1 MVRNR
6 RRSVP
11 AGTGAPLSPPPSQNS
26 NNWSPALVTSNA
38 LPPII
43 RSPTTSFQDYPK
55 NNGTKVLKQAEAL
68 ATMSFELNLRAVW
81 ALANRLE
88 QDVRRLV
95 SRTADDQEFRRQNE
109 ERMTKMMQEVQ
120 VVKAHMARFEGNQ
133 PATQADIEKLQ
144 QEMNNTTL
152 GWNKQLEDARTKV
165 DDISSRIQ
173 PDADTIIVKTND
185 PEPNTPPAAGV
196 ETRAMRRA
204 RAQLGSSDQKQ
215 QTSPKSLDFESRM
228 NEAISSTKRWNR
240 EHKVTK
246 MRDNQFITSY
256 FKKQGQRD
264 PELAKILQ
272 QTIRKR
278 APKACKTRSRKTQPS
293 QNLEELYRN
302 IAWQDVIDAAT
313 EVLVVNRSQTLRT
326 LGRV

>member
-1 MVRNR
+1 MIRNR

-26 NNWSPALVTSNA
+26 NYWSPALVTSNA
-38 LPPII
+38 LPPIS

-55 NNGTKVLKQAEAL
+55 SNGAKVLKQAEAL

-88 QDVRRLV
+88 QDVRMLV
-95 SRTADDQEFRRQNE
+95 SRTANDQEFRRQNE

-120 VVKAHMARFEGNQ
+120 VVKVHMAQFNGSQ

-152 GWNKQLEDARTKV
+152 GWNKQLEDARAKV

-173 PDADTIIVKTND
+173 PDVDTIVVNTND
-185 PEPNTPPAAGV
+185 PEPNTPPTSGV

-204 RAQLGSSDQKQ
+204 RAQLGSSNQEQ
-215 QTSPKSLDFESRM
+215 QNLESRI
-228 NEAISSTKRWNR
+228 NEAINSTKRWNR

-272 QTIRKR
+272 QTLQKR
-278 APKACKTRSRKTQPS
+278 APRAYKTRSQKTQTPQS
-293 QNLEELYRN
+293 LEELCRN
-302 IAWQDVIDAAT
+302 IAWQDVIDTAT
-313 EVLVVNRSQTLRT
+313 EVLVVNRSQTLRA
-326 LGRV
+326 LGQV